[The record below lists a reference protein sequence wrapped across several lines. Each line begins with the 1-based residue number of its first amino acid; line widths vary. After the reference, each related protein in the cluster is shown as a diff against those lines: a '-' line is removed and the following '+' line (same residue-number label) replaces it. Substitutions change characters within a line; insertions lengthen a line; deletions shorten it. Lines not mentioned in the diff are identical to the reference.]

1 MRIDYK
7 KDVILPK
14 DMDKECIELCELLN
28 RLPNTETFESCMG
41 HYKNVYSV
49 WFKCM
54 DIGVLSRLSRA
65 VSRNYSMGKF
75 EIVCDS
81 TDTDPYGIFWLRGK
95 EVIGKHLLDGAI
107 SELIGNIKYWF
118 DDKFDIY
125 FSKKKDDAE
134 DFPKEVKEFDFLTE
148 SLKVP
153 KEAIDK
159 FLETDPMLNLFDRH

>member
-7 KDVILPK
+7 KEVILPK
-14 DMDKECIELCELLN
+14 DMDKECIELCDLLN

-41 HYKNVYSV
+41 HYKNVYSI
-49 WFKCM
+49 WFKCR

-65 VSRNYSMGKF
+65 VSKNYSMGKF

-95 EVIGKHLLDGAI
+95 EIMDGHLLKGAI
-107 SELIGNIKYWF
+107 SELIDNIKYWF
-118 DDKFDIY
+118 DDKFDEY
-125 FSKKKDDAE
+125 FSKKNDVE

-148 SLKVP
+148 AAKIP
-153 KEAIDK
+153 KESIDK
-159 FLETDPMLNLFDRH
+159 FLETDAMLNLFDRH